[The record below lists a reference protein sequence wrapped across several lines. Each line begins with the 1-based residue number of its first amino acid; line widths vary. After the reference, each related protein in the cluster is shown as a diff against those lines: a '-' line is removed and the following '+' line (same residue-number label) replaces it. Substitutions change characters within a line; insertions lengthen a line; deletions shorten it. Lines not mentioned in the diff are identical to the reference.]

1 MTGNFVMALIS
12 SLLIQK
18 KLVPNKL
25 VQNKLAQNH
34 QSAGP
39 SPSPGFRSALAPT
52 PRRPARTQPA
62 PLTNPVQAARIPP
75 AAVPRANECKSR
87 PRLPLHLSQPAERF
101 PAPPDSEPI
110 PAAGILWSPVFAAL
124 PSQ

>member
-1 MTGNFVMALIS
+1 MIGYFVMALVS
-12 SLLIQK
+12 GLLMST

-25 VQNKLAQNH
+25 AQTRLAQTH
-34 QSAGP
+34 QTAGP
-39 SPSPGFRSALAPT
+39 SPSPVFRSALAPT

-75 AAVPRANECKSR
+75 AAVPRANECKSG
-87 PRLPLHLSQPAERF
+87 PWLPLHLSQPAERF